1 MRQEL
6 VLMVEEACNQL
17 DERFNQD
24 GTNEH
29 EKIDSLL
36 LGQHD
41 GSSVA
46 EQLEKSPWAADLS
59 GADLPA
65 QLQVLFG
72 RERPASL
79 QGTVDVVSSCQK
91 LRGGCSP
98 MPSNSSNSY

>member
-1 MRQEL
+1 MTVR
-6 VLMVEEACNQL
+6 VVRTITR
-17 DERFNQD
+17 RFNQD